1 MSHHSI
7 SVCPLSSLS
16 DYITFLL
23 LNPQILTAL
32 NLLANTNSQWLNWK
46 VNNLKF
52 LRLQTPHLPSNFA
65 CLRRRKQIR
74 SISSTI
80 YPTGKKAQDNLMP
93 VAA

>member
-52 LRLQTPHLPSNFA
+52 PRLQTPHLPSKFA

-74 SISSTI
+74 SIFSTI
-80 YPTGKKAQDNLMP
+80 YPTGEKKHETT
-93 VAA
+93 